1 MGDEMGQVVLQDN
14 GYFISFLRGKLCSMR
29 MATTIWN
36 AAYTNDLCVMLES
49 DQYATN
55 CIVLVL
61 QRFKKRV
68 RENIHA
74 NEIGRVLGKCYT

>member
-1 MGDEMGQVVLQDN
+1 
-14 GYFISFLRGKLCSMR
+14 

-36 AAYTNDLCVMLES
+36 AAYTNDLCVMVES

-55 CIVLVL
+55 CIVLFL

-68 RENIHA
+68 RERIFMRN
-74 NEIGRVLGKCYT
+74 GSVLGKCST